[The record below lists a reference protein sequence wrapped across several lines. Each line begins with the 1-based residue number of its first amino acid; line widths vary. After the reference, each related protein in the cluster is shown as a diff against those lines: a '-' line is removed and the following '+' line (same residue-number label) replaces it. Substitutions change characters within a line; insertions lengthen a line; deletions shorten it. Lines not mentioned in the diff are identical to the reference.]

1 MNSTFSYV
9 TETYYL
15 LTKPRIIFGNAI
27 TMVAGFSL
35 GSFGH
40 FNFLL
45 FLNTLI
51 GLSLIIGSAC
61 VFNNYIDRE
70 ADRKMSRTQNRPL
83 AFGSISTQHAIFFA
97 LFIGAIGLF
106 FLAMFTNWIATGL
119 AFCGFLVYVIFYSL
133 SKYYTHHSTL
143 IGTLAGAMPPVVGYC
158 SASQTLDVGAFLF
171 FTVLVFW
178 QMPHFFAI
186 AIYRFRDYQA
196 ASIPVYPLVKGIFK
210 TKIQMTVYAFGFLLS
225 LILLGI
231 SQNLGAFTLFTSIL
245 SALWVGQI
253 IGGFWAK
260 DDVLWAKRV
269 FFFSLFVILAISFSI
284 LFWSSAPNLAKG
296 L

>member
-119 AFCGFLVYVIFYSL
+119 AFCGFL
-133 SKYYTHHSTL
+133 
-143 IGTLAGAMPPVVGYC
+143 
-158 SASQTLDVGAFLF
+158 
-171 FTVLVFW
+171 
-178 QMPHFFAI
+178 
-186 AIYRFRDYQA
+186 
-196 ASIPVYPLVKGIFK
+196 
-210 TKIQMTVYAFGFLLS
+210 
-225 LILLGI
+225 
-231 SQNLGAFTLFTSIL
+231 
-245 SALWVGQI
+245 
-253 IGGFWAK
+253 
-260 DDVLWAKRV
+260 
-269 FFFSLFVILAISFSI
+269 
-284 LFWSSAPNLAKG
+284 
-296 L
+296 